1 MALADPQSVTIGS
14 AISLGRT
21 QDDAGTSI
29 YRSADLLT
37 METVSAVLTKAKRLR
52 STVRLDSTVV
62 AADPISAVN
71 TSLTGTIS
79 VVFDFPNFGFSDTVK
94 TNMWAG
100 INTQLTAATNLV
112 LLKIL
117 HLEH

>member
-1 MALADPQSVTIGS
+1 VALADPQSITIGS

-21 QDDAGTSI
+21 QDDAGTSL

-37 METVSAVLTKAKRLR
+37 LETVSAQITKAKRLR
-52 STVRLDSTVV
+52 STLRVDLTKV

-71 TSLTGTIS
+71 TSLTGTVS
-79 VVFDFPNFGFSDTVK
+79 VVFDFPNFGFSDTDK
-94 TNMWAG
+94 TNMWSG
-100 INTQLTAATNLV
+100 INTQLTASTNLV